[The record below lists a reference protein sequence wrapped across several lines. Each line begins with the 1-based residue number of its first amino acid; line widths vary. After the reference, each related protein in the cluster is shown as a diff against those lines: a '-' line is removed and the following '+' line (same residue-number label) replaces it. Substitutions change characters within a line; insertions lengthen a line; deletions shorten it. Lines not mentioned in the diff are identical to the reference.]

1 MTRRLLHAGWVLA
14 LTLSLTA
21 RPAQA
26 EETTPAPSAA
36 RTTATVRAV
45 QRVVPATVNIHS
57 EKRSRT
63 SDGLTPAGKKVNGM
77 GTGIIIDER
86 GYIVTNYHVVQDVD
100 SLQVTL
106 HDNTT
111 YPARV
116 VSFDSRED
124 LAVIKISAPR
134 PLPVMPFGTS
144 SDLML
149 GEDVLAIGNAFGYP
163 HTVTRGIISALGRD
177 VEVNDEQSY
186 RNLIQIDAA
195 INPGN
200 SGGPLI
206 NNDGEVVGINVAIR
220 AGAQK
225 IGFAIPID
233 DARRTIA
240 RLLDIQRL
248 NNNYHGL
255 AAHDVKQGPER
266 KLVVDGVIP
275 NSPAAQAG
283 LRPGDI
289 VVRAGGQTIIDAADL
304 ERALLN
310 RPAGEKV
317 DILVRRGD
325 TEESL
330 QLQIARLNGSR
341 GQTGRQTVQ
350 TAPSL
355 PAPVPSPTTPATPA
369 VSSTT
374 SVTPAAT
381 TTGDIGWDVLG
392 VRLSR
397 LEPGHGLLEGQSYR
411 GGMLV
416 TEVRAGS
423 PAAQNGVRAGDVLVG
438 LHVWETVNQE
448 NVDYV
453 LKHPQFRTFAP
464 LKFYI
469 LREKETLYGH
479 FQLAAR

>member
-1 MTRRLLHAGWVLA
+1 LA

-26 EETTPAPSAA
+26 EETSPAPSQA
-36 RTTATVRAV
+36 RTTTTVRAI

-57 EKRSRT
+57 EKRART

-206 NNDGEVVGINVAIR
+206 NNDGEVIGINVAIR

-255 AAHDVKQGPER
+255 AALDVKQGRER
-266 KLVVDGVIP
+266 KLVVNGVVP

-283 LRPGDI
+283 LRPGDV
-289 VVRAGGQTIIDAADL
+289 VVRAAGQEIIDAADL

-310 RPAGEKV
+310 RAAGEKV
-317 DILVRRGD
+317 DILVRRGE

-341 GQTGRQTVQ
+341 ALTGRQTVQ
-350 TAPSL
+350 TPPPL
-355 PAPVPSPTTPATPA
+355 PAPTPSTPTPAPTTP
-369 VSSTT
+369 TT
-374 SVTPAAT
+374 SAATAATTVTPAAT
-381 TTGDIGWDVLG
+381 TTGDMGWDILG

-397 LEPGHGLLEGQSYR
+397 LEPGNGLLEGQSYR

-416 TEVRAGS
+416 TEVRPGS

-453 LKHPQFRTFAP
+453 LKHPQFRTFSP

>member
-1 MTRRLLHAGWVLA
+1 MTRRLLNAGLALA
-14 LTLSLTA
+14 LTLSTHGLA
-21 RPAQA
+21 IAADGVA
-26 EETTPAPSAA
+26 ESVASDRSTP
-36 RTTATVRAV
+36 TVRAI

-57 EKRSRT
+57 EKRARAGDPLS
-63 SDGLTPAGKKVNGM
+63 PAGKKVNGM

-111 YPARV
+111 FSARV

-124 LAVIKISAPR
+124 LAVIKISSNR
-134 PLPVMPFGTS
+134 DLPVMPLGTS

-149 GEDVLAIGNAFGYP
+149 GEDVLAVGNAFGYP

-186 RNLIQIDAA
+186 RNLVQIDAA

-206 NNDGEVVGINVAIR
+206 NRDGDVIGINVAIR

-240 RLLDIQRL
+240 RLLDVERL
-248 NNNYHGL
+248 NTNCHGIRGRDEKHGL
-255 AAHDVKQGPER
+255 ER
-266 KLVVDGVIP
+266 KLVVDAIAP
-275 NSPAAQAG
+275 ESPASAAG
-283 LRPGDI
+283 VRPGDVI
-289 VVRAGGQTIIDAADL
+289 VKAAHVNVVDQADL
-304 ERALLN
+304 ERALLGRN
-310 RPAGEKV
+310 AGETV
-317 DILVRRGD
+317 ELTVRRGD
-325 TEESL
+325 SEEHL
-330 QLQIARLNGSR
+330 TLQIARLNAARNMAGYKK
-341 GQTGRQTVQ
+341 VQ
-350 TAPSL
+350 NSPAIAHASGTNVPASQAASL
-355 PAPVPSPTTPATPA
+355 ASGGAS
-369 VSSTT
+369 SSTGNNT
-374 SVTPAAT
+374 WDLIGLRLQKVDGG
-381 TTGDIGWDVLG
+381 TGV
-392 VRLSR
+392 
-397 LEPGHGLLEGQSYR
+397 LEGQSYR

-416 TEVRAGS
+416 TEVRSGS
-423 PAAQNGVRAGDVLVG
+423 PAAQNGIRVGDVLVG
-438 LHVWETVNQE
+438 LHVWETVTQD

-453 LKHPQFRTFAP
+453 LKHPQFRSFSP
-464 LKFYI
+464 VKFYI

-479 FQLAAR
+479 FQVASR